1 MTQVDGTAL
10 AMENILSQLGLL
22 SVMIQAL
29 GKGTFKFVVDELTL
43 SAFTSRE
50 GYSKNYFIKM
60 W

>member
-43 SAFTSRE
+43 SALLTH
-50 GYSKNYFIKM
+50 
-60 W
+60 